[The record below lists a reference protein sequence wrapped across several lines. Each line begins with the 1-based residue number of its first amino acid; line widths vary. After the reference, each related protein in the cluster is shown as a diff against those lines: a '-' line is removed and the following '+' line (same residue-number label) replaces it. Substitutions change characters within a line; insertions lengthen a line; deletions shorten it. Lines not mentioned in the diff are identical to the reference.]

1 MLLLLVMV
9 LLQPMVGVVVV
20 DRGILQALLTRA
32 AVLFMEGLLAR
43 VAEVSLPL
51 TQNPQVKRG
60 GV

>member
-32 AVLFMEGLLAR
+32 AVLLLEGVVAQ
-43 VAEVSLPL
+43 VAEVLPPL
-51 TQNPQVKRG
+51 M
-60 GV
+60 